1 VRMAVGAVMGV
12 AGMIVAGVVVFVVVV
27 VVAHPYFRF

>member
-1 VRMAVGAVMGV
+1 VMVVAVM
-12 AGMIVAGVVVFVVVV
+12 IVSGVVVPVV